1 MKNFIFL
8 RRKDHAIS
16 CSPGQTFEMGILQL
30 EKVAFEGVTE
40 SKQICIICK
49 TQGRN
54 TRRGGVDSFM
64 QFRDVKQEK
73 NRGERRAL
81 RNTTMNGN
89 RRRFR
94 VIKNKSSRAIG
105 AEGVDPGGEPKRY
118 TFSFQD
124 LLKDLRKNSVI
135 GSRNVQRKKGC
146 NYAYLPNLFHLG
158 CEEEQ
163 CYFC

>member
-1 MKNFIFL
+1 
-8 RRKDHAIS
+8 
-16 CSPGQTFEMGILQL
+16 MGVLQL

-81 RNTTMNGN
+81 RNTTMNRN

-94 VIKNKSSRAIG
+94 VIKNKSSRVIG
-105 AEGVDPGGEPKRY
+105 AEGVDSGGECEADGVMIAVQTVWLREERGLSLCRPVAGTIGSAVGPKR
-118 TFSFQD
+118 
-124 LLKDLRKNSVI
+124 
-135 GSRNVQRKKGC
+135 
-146 NYAYLPNLFHLG
+146 
-158 CEEEQ
+158 
-163 CYFC
+163 

>member
-1 MKNFIFL
+1 M
-8 RRKDHAIS
+8 S

-54 TRRGGVDSFM
+54 TRREGVDSLM

-81 RNTTMNGN
+81 RNTTMNRK
-89 RRRFR
+89 RRKFR
-94 VIKNKSSRAIG
+94 VIKNKGSRVIG
-105 AEGVDPGGEPKRY
+105 AEGVDLGGEPERY

-124 LLKDLRKNSVI
+124 LLKDLRKNSMLRSVPYHFEDPQDEYLR
-135 GSRNVQRKKGC
+135 SVRPQRIE
-146 NYAYLPNLFHLG
+146 H
-158 CEEEQ
+158 
-163 CYFC
+163 

>member
-1 MKNFIFL
+1 
-8 RRKDHAIS
+8 
-16 CSPGQTFEMGILQL
+16 MGVLQL

-81 RNTTMNGN
+81 RNTTMNRN

-94 VIKNKSSRAIG
+94 VIKNKSSRAIC
-105 AEGVDPGGEPKRY
+105 AEGVDPGGEPERY

-135 GSRNVQRKKGC
+135 GS
-146 NYAYLPNLFHLG
+146 
-158 CEEEQ
+158 
-163 CYFC
+163 

>member
-1 MKNFIFL
+1 MKNLIFL
-8 RRKDHAIS
+8 RRKDHTIS
-16 CSPGQTFEMGILQL
+16 CSPRQTFEMGILQL

-49 TQGRN
+49 IQGRN

-73 NRGERRAL
+73 NRGETRAL
-81 RNTTMNGN
+81 RNTTMNRN
-89 RRRFR
+89 RRKFR
-94 VIKNKSSRAIG
+94 VIKNEGSRVIG
-105 AEGVDPGGEPKRY
+105 AEGVNSGGEPERY

-135 GSRNVQRKKGC
+135 GS
-146 NYAYLPNLFHLG
+146 
-158 CEEEQ
+158 
-163 CYFC
+163 

>member
-1 MKNFIFL
+1 M
-8 RRKDHAIS
+8 DV
-16 CSPGQTFEMGILQL
+16 LQL
-30 EKVAFEGVTE
+30 EKVAFEEVTE

-73 NRGERRAL
+73 NRGERRVL
-81 RNTTMNGN
+81 RNTTMNRN

-94 VIKNKSSRAIG
+94 VIKNKSSRVIS
-105 AEGVDPGGEPKRY
+105 AEGVDPGGEPERY

-124 LLKDLRKNSVI
+124 LLKNLRKNSVI
-135 GSRNVQRKKGC
+135 FILFLFDSYTESRFSAMQI
-146 NYAYLPNLFHLG
+146 F
-158 CEEEQ
+158 
-163 CYFC
+163 

>member
-1 MKNFIFL
+1 MKNLIFL
-8 RRKDHAIS
+8 RRKDHAMS
-16 CSPGQTFEMGILQL
+16 CSLGQTFEIGVLQL

-64 QFRDVKQEK
+64 QFRDVNQEK

-81 RNTTMNGN
+81 RNITMNRN

-94 VIKNKSSRAIG
+94 VIKNKSSRVIG
-105 AEGVDPGGEPKRY
+105 AEGVDPGGDPERY
-118 TFSFQD
+118 TCSFQD
-124 LLKDLRKNSVI
+124 LLKDLRKNSAI
-135 GSRNVQRKKGC
+135 GSRNVQGKKVSRGGYG
-146 NYAYLPNLFHLG
+146 NVH
-158 CEEEQ
+158 
-163 CYFC
+163 